1 MDKMDSIISKYN
13 LDPSIFTKWKVL
25 EFIAEGKDGHV
36 LKVKKGNQIGALKIF
51 KKKKSIKKII
61 KEINFHKLAAS
72 KKLSP
77 PILSK
82 WEITNNTKCY
92 VTGFLPFTLKKV
104 LSDQNKKLSTDQV
117 KRIIYLF
124 TELDKLNI
132 LHNDDNIMRNIL
144 ADNYGIFYLIDFGFS
159 EISKKDTN
167 YRLLGKLN
175 NITNNNYLKK
185 FISNYEKETG
195 TIIDLLGHA
204 KAQQEERM
212 KAAIARLSK
221 SAR

>member
-1 MDKMDSIISKYN
+1 MDSIISKYN
-13 LDPSIFTKWKVL
+13 LDPSIFSEWKVL

-51 KKKKSIKKII
+51 KKKKSIKKIVT
-61 KEINFHKLAAS
+61 EVNFHKLAAS

-104 LSDQNKKLSTDQV
+104 LSDQNKKLSTEQI

-124 TELDKLNI
+124 TELEKLKI
-132 LHNDDNIMRNIL
+132 LHNDDNITRNIL
-144 ADNYGIFYLIDFGFS
+144 ADDEGTFYLIDFGFS
-159 EISKKDTN
+159 KKIKKNDTN
-167 YRLLGKLN
+167 YRLLAKLY
-175 NITNNNYLKK
+175 NITNSIYLKK

-195 TIIDLLGHA
+195 TIIDLRSHI

-221 SAR
+221 STR

>member
-1 MDKMDSIISKYN
+1 MESIISKYN
-13 LDPSIFTKWKVL
+13 LDPSIFSEWKVL

-51 KKKKSIKKII
+51 KKEKSIKKII

-104 LSDQNKKLSTDQV
+104 LSDQNKKLSTEQI

-124 TELDKLNI
+124 TELEKLKI
-132 LHNDDNIMRNIL
+132 LHNDDNITRNIL
-144 ADNYGIFYLIDFGFS
+144 ADDEGTFYLIDFGFS
-159 EISKKDTN
+159 KKIKKNDTN
-167 YRLLGKLN
+167 YRLLAKLY
-175 NITNNNYLKK
+175 NITNSIYLKK

-195 TIIDLLGHA
+195 TIIDLRSHI

-221 SAR
+221 STR

>member
-1 MDKMDSIISKYN
+1 MDSIISKYN
-13 LDPSIFTKWKVL
+13 LDPSIFSEWKVL

-51 KKKKSIKKII
+51 KKEKSIKKII

-104 LSDQNKKLSTDQV
+104 LSDQNKKLSTEQI

-124 TELDKLNI
+124 TELEKLKI
-132 LHNDDNIMRNIL
+132 LHNDDNITRNIL
-144 ADNYGIFYLIDFGFS
+144 ADDEGTFYLIDFGFS
-159 EISKKDTN
+159 KKIKKNDTN
-167 YRLLGKLN
+167 YRLLAKLY
-175 NITNNNYLKK
+175 NITNSIYLKK

-195 TIIDLLGHA
+195 TIIDLRSHI
-204 KAQQEERM
+204 KAQKEERM

-221 SAR
+221 STR

>member
-1 MDKMDSIISKYN
+1 MESIITKYN
-13 LDPSIFTKWKVL
+13 LDPTIFSEWKVL
-25 EFIAEGKDGHV
+25 KFIAEGKDGHV
-36 LKVKKGNQIGALKIF
+36 LKVKKGNQLGALKIF
-51 KKKKSIKKII
+51 KKTKSIKKIV

-82 WEITNNTKCY
+82 WEITNKTKCY
-92 VTGFLPFTLKKV
+92 VTGFLPFTLKRI
-104 LSDQNKKLSTDQV
+104 LSDQNKKLSTEQI

-124 TELDKLNI
+124 TELDKLKI
-132 LHNDDNIMRNIL
+132 LHNDDNITRNIL
-144 ADNYGIFYLIDFGFS
+144 ADDEGAFYLIDFGFS
-159 EISKKDTN
+159 KKIKKNDTN
-167 YRLLGKLN
+167 YRLLAKLY
-175 NITNNNYLKK
+175 NITNSIYLKK

-195 TIIDLLGHA
+195 TIIDLRSHI

-221 SAR
+221 STR

>member
-1 MDKMDSIISKYN
+1 M
-13 LDPSIFTKWKVL
+13 
-25 EFIAEGKDGHV
+25 
-36 LKVKKGNQIGALKIF
+36 
-51 KKKKSIKKII
+51 
-61 KEINFHKLAAS
+61 
-72 KKLSP
+72 SP

-104 LSDQNKKLSTDQV
+104 LSDQNKKLSTEQI

-124 TELDKLNI
+124 TELDKSKI
-132 LHNDDNIMRNIL
+132 LHNDDNITRNIL
-144 ADNYGIFYLIDFGFS
+144 SDIDGVFFLIDFGFS
-159 EISKKDTN
+159 EKIKKNDTN
-167 YRLLGKLN
+167 YRLLAKLY
-175 NITNNNYLKK
+175 NITNSIYLKK

-195 TIIDLLGHA
+195 TIIDLRSHI

-221 SAR
+221 STR

>member
-1 MDKMDSIISKYN
+1 MESIITKYN
-13 LDPSIFTKWKVL
+13 LDPTIFSEWKVL
-25 EFIAEGKDGHV
+25 KFIAEGKDGHV
-36 LKVKKGNQIGALKIF
+36 LKVKKGNQLGALKIF
-51 KKKKSIKKII
+51 KKTKSIKKIV
-61 KEINFHKLAAS
+61 KEINFHKTAAQ
-72 KKLSP
+72 KKLAP

-104 LSDQNKKLSTDQV
+104 LSDQNKKLSTEQI

-124 TELDKLNI
+124 TELDKLKI
-132 LHNDDNIMRNIL
+132 YHNDDNITRNIL
-144 ADNYGIFYLIDFGFS
+144 SDIDGVFYLIDFGFS
-159 EISKKDTN
+159 KKLKKNDTN
-167 YRLLGKLN
+167 YRLLAKLN
-175 NITNNNYLKK
+175 NITNNIFLKK

-195 TIIDLLGHA
+195 TIIDLRSHI

-221 SAR
+221 STR